1 MPLLLETDMVP
12 HLVLTA
18 VDGSARYALTL
29 RTPFDTQADG
39 HYAEYRWDTP
49 PPDQADGGM
58 LRVTL
63 NAGVL
68 LKRATPRSAGGCWKP
83 RSRES
88 TRSLRASF
96 SKRMACSSST
106 PVISTARR
114 MAEDKAG
121 FVKRIEE
128 HPYMS
133 ATALFAGIWY
143 LFSGSPP
150 IDVAPVLRRV
160 RVGVRPLPS
169 RASDV
174 VRRTHSASGD
184 RVRHTDGGHC
194 NRAATFDDC
203 CTRR

>member
-68 LKRATPRSAGGCWKP
+68 LKRADSQERRRLLEAALSRKSAQSEGVFFQANGLLIVNT
-83 RSRES
+83 SD
-88 TRSLRASF
+88 LN
-96 SKRMACSSST
+96 
-106 PVISTARR
+106 
-114 MAEDKAG
+114 G
-121 FVKRIEE
+121 
-128 HPYMS
+128 
-133 ATALFAGIWY
+133 ATNG
-143 LFSGSPP
+143 
-150 IDVAPVLRRV
+150 
-160 RVGVRPLPS
+160 
-169 RASDV
+169 
-174 VRRTHSASGD
+174 
-184 RVRHTDGGHC
+184 
-194 NRAATFDDC
+194 
-203 CTRR
+203 